1 MGSLRVAG
9 LAWAAAAAPEWGV
22 HRRRC
27 HCRGAPLA
35 RPRAAAASLGAGQ
48 LRVGTEHGWLWDC
61 RGGGGGGVRDY
72 AREMEVAVRVVQVA
86 CTLCQR
92 VQDSL
97 LRPGPDAPAAG
108 GRVHAKLD
116 RSPVTVAGLYCSA
129 SLPSVP
135 PPLPRLHVLT
145 PIISR
150 FAMRIRSIRTALQ
163 YKIAG
168 NGCRMSTWVSTLN
181 LNNK

>member
-9 LAWAAAAAPEWGV
+9 LGWAAAASPEWGV
-22 HRRRC
+22 RRRC
-27 HCRGAPLA
+27 CLGATLA

-61 RGGGGGGVRDY
+61 RGGGARDY

-97 LRPGPDAPAAG
+97 LRPGPDAAAAAA

-116 RSPVTVAGLYCSA
+116 RSPVTVAGSYCSA
-129 SLPSVP
+129 ALPSVP
-135 PPLPRLHVLT
+135 FPFHVFTRSPPS
-145 PIISR
+145 SR
-150 FAMRIRSIRTALQ
+150 D
-163 YKIAG
+163 
-168 NGCRMSTWVSTLN
+168 
-181 LNNK
+181 